1 MREKKQKRMRRR
13 EEEEEEEVRQ
23 QIGKEDTEGKRVD
36 SLEE

>member
-13 EEEEEEEVRQ
+13 EEEEEEVRQ
-23 QIGKEDTEGKRVD
+23 QIGKEETEGKRVY